1 MENIKQNTYD
11 AVKDPVT
18 KLIQAI
24 FAQISYSHDSDL
36 TPSGVLLV
44 QWTLVVHKNTH
55 QRCSTWSNNPKVVKN
70 REKHP

>member
-1 MENIKQNTYD
+1 MGNRRTNQWTDTPSYD
-11 AVKDPVT
+11 AVQDIVK
-18 KLIQAI
+18 KLIQAF

-55 QRCSTWSNNPKVVKN
+55 QRC
-70 REKHP
+70 